1 MHMYASRDA
10 STDKIGNGGQ
20 NSSIALDQTGYG
32 AVQRIISGAL
42 DRTFQAPYSPGSAL
56 SVGNHCFGPR
66 AQVPPCGP
74 KKKCQKGAKSKP
86 ATGMAGRDDQGALGT
101 AGAMG

>member
-1 MHMYASRDA
+1 MCQ
-10 STDKIGNGGQ
+10 KNQ
-20 NSSIALDQTGYG
+20 NQFKNIVVNY
-32 AVQRIISGAL
+32 VHNYVRWGAL

-66 AQVPPCGP
+66 AQVPPLWA

-86 ATGMAGRDDQGALGT
+86 ATGMAGRDAKGALGT
-101 AGAMG
+101 TGAMD